1 MWMARVEDSK
11 LTFAQTLKGKEL
23 TGGGFLR
30 ENGAYLYAY
39 WKPCD
44 LMTTEYE
51 GVVTLEVSGLPED
64 FRLIDPMDGSVYAVP
79 EKNIERVGEQSFL
92 LHELPVRDYPL
103 LLTSGKNF

>member
-1 MWMARVEDSK
+1 
-11 LTFAQTLKGKEL
+11 
-23 TGGGFLR
+23 
-30 ENGAYLYAY
+30 
-39 WKPCD
+39 
-44 LMTTEYE
+44 MTTEYE

-79 EKNIERVGEQSFL
+79 EKNIERVGAQSFL